1 MPAPSAIHKLHLRRK
16 IAGHAIKVTIE
27 CTVVGE
33 LLKVNSPFWLLPEN
47 ARRLTYGPEAV
58 EISASL
64 KGLIQ
69 NYRFLLPL
77 LAVPEPVLPG
87 NIQDEDRTVAK
98 ELRQLQKQFTYPQ
111 IKKLRAAMTD
121 DWSRQLIYRAHHKAG
136 TDFRRKLELIYEVA
150 LLQKMNVYKLVKELR
165 EHDDQL
171 FIYPLING
179 LSRKNTTFRSFA
191 IRWLQDNT
199 ILEMDTHL
207 MTALN
212 SPDEWVK
219 TSVIDLLEKM
229 ESYKAH
235 SEIAN
240 LLVSDPSVKVRSRSA
255 FFLGNLPDPESVPN
269 LIKALEDES
278 WLVRQNTL
286 EALGKLSAVAALPV
300 LLKKLKD
307 PNNRDKADIITA
319 LGYHRFPGVAEELL
333 PFLKI
338 KELKFIAISALGKLG
353 DPIALEPIREV
364 SRKISHLTRKRSVEY
379 VLTEL
384 EKKNQFK

>member
-1 MPAPSAIHKLHLRRK
+1 MSAPQAIHKLHLRRK

-33 LLKVNSPFWLLPEN
+33 LLKVSSPFWLLPKN

-58 EISASL
+58 EISTIL

-87 NIQDEDRTVAK
+87 NIKEEDRTVAAD
-98 ELRQLQKQFTYPQ
+98 LRRLQKTFTYEQ
-111 IKKLRAAMTD
+111 IRKLRAKMTD
-121 DWSRQLIYRAHHKAG
+121 EWSRQLIYRAHHQAG

-150 LLQKMNVYKLVKELR
+150 LLQKMNVYELVRELR
-165 EHDDQL
+165 AHDDAL

-191 IRWLQDNT
+191 IRWLQDNVT
-199 ILEMDTHL
+199 PEMDTQL
-207 MTALN
+207 MSALN

-229 ESYKAH
+229 GSSKARE
-235 SEIAN
+235 EIAN
-240 LLVSDPSVKVRSRSA
+240 LMVSDPSIKVRSRAA
-255 FFLGNLPDPESVPN
+255 FFLGNLPDPNSVDD
-269 LIKALEDES
+269 LIKALEDEN
-278 WLVRQNTL
+278 WLVRQNAI
-286 EALGKLSAVAALPV
+286 EALGKLGSEAALPV
-300 LLKKLKD
+300 LLEKLMD
-307 PNNRDKADIITA
+307 SNNRDTADLITA
-319 LGYHRFPGVAEELL
+319 LGYHPFPNVATKLL

-338 KELKFIAISALGKLG
+338 KELKFITISALGKLG
-353 DPIALEPIREV
+353 DPIALEPIRAV
-364 SRKISHLTRKRSVEY
+364 SRKLTHPARKRSVEN
-379 VLTEL
+379 VLAVL
-384 EKKNQFK
+384 EKK

>member
-1 MPAPSAIHKLHLRRK
+1 MPTPQAIHKLHLRRK

-33 LLKVNSPFWLLPEN
+33 LLKVSSPFWLLPEN

-58 EISASL
+58 EISATL

-87 NIQDEDRTVAK
+87 NIKDEDRTVAY
-98 ELRQLQKQFTYPQ
+98 ELRQLQDQFSYPQ
-111 IKKLRAAMTD
+111 IKKLRSAMTD
-121 DWSRQLIYRAHHKAG
+121 DWSRMLIYRAHHKAG

-150 LLQKMNVYKLVKELR
+150 LLQKMNVYKLVRELR
-165 EHDDQL
+165 DHNDQL

-191 IRWLQDNT
+191 IRWLQDHVT
-199 ILEMDTHL
+199 PEMDTQL

-229 ESYKAH
+229 ESYNARA
-235 SEIAN
+235 EIAN
-240 LLVSDPSVKVRSRSA
+240 LLITDPSVKVRSRAA
-255 FFLGNLPDPESVPN
+255 FFLGNLPDPESVTS
-269 LIKALEDES
+269 LVKALEDES

-286 EALGKLSAVAALPV
+286 EALGKLGAPEALPI
-300 LLKKLKD
+300 LLEKLKD
-307 PNNRDKADIITA
+307 PANPDTADIITA
-319 LGYHRFPGVAEELL
+319 LGYHPFPDVASELL
-333 PFLKI
+333 PFLKRT
-338 KELKFIAISALGKLG
+338 ELKFITISALGKLG
-353 DPIALEPIREV
+353 DPIALDPIRQI
-364 SRKISHLTRKRSVEY
+364 SRQISHPTRKRSVEN
-379 VLTEL
+379 VLAEL
-384 EKKNQFK
+384 EKKL